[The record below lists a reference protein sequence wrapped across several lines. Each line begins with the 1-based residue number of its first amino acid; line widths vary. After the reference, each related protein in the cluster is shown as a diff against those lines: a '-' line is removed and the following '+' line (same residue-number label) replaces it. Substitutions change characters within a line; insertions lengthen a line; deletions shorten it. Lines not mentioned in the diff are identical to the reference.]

1 MEKSPSLEES
11 SYPPPSK
18 LFIEALSGDTV
29 ATIRNDFV
37 FTNSSGGYDITS
49 LGGTY
54 TKDRYVFNLT
64 RYVQSIVTKGYRN
77 YSLKVSNPFVTLP
90 HFTSSVDVITN
101 DTIPLIINP
110 HLGGGRVVLYG
121 GGYTDTTKAMRLRI
135 IYSKI

>member
-1 MEKSPSLEES
+1 MFAYS
-11 SYPPPSK
+11 
-18 LFIEALSGDTV
+18 A
-29 ATIRNDFV
+29 
-37 FTNSSGGYDITS
+37 GGYDIAS

-77 YSLKVSNPFVTLP
+77 YTLKVSNPFVTTP
-90 HFTSSVDVITN
+90 NFTNSLDVITN

-110 HLGGGRVVLYG
+110 QLGGGRVVLYG
-121 GGYTDTTKAMRLRI
+121 GGYTDTTKAMRMRI